1 VQRLA
6 REHADRDEPGDH
18 RRHPQTEGLFDHVL
32 PAQTMPGVLRA
43 NGYVTATAGKVFH
56 DLPGAVAPL
65 IYDHVL
71 STRARPA
78 ERDPGNLDPTMET
91 EPVGHYTGDEA
102 GLQDALIVEAAGDF
116 LRAYT
121 PDPETAGLFLSVG
134 LTRPHQP
141 WIVPKRYFD
150 LYPLDEI
157 VLPDMPR
164 GDLADVPEWG
174 RRLVDAEEVAATV
187 GAGEH
192 ARYVQGYLAAISF
205 ADAMLGRLLDALADS
220 AIAED
225 TVVVLWSDNG
235 YHLGEKEHFGKVTL
249 WDEAA
254 RTLLLVADPAAA
266 AMAGQE
272 RREVVS
278 LLDLFPTVMDYA
290 GVAPPAWQEGDSLR
304 ALIERGDAGGL
315 RGTAVTQV
323 GGSYS
328 IRTETHRYTRYEDG
342 SEELYDVAE
351 DPIAAVNLAGDPAH
365 ARAKAAAA
373 AALAEHLG
381 GIGFLQNMTG
391 APARLEASAGE
402 RVLIAG
408 PAPGDTLAGGDGD
421 NVYFVTSPDTRI
433 LEAPGGGRDT
443 VFAHGDFALPANLE
457 VLTTLRGK
465 DPDGATA
472 RVLTGNALGNAISVY
487 GGRAVVDAAGG
498 DDTVLGGDGADAL
511 AGGTGQDSASGGAG
525 SDSLA
530 GGAGADTLS
539 GGPGEDLLDGREGDD
554 ILMGGPGDDTY
565 RVSIGRDTIREGAEG
580 GLDRLDVSPWG
591 LADTTVRIQP
601 GADGVG
607 AAVVLTHAATGSR
620 TAIASEAGAPGVER
634 LVDGR
639 LSWMLAP
646 GSTAGS
652 AAAETVLGSG
662 GADRVEGLGGDD
674 SVDGSGGDDSLH
686 GAAGADTLSGG
697 AGADV
702 LAGGAGSD
710 HFVFASAG
718 GETAPGGPDRITDL
732 QRQDRIVLVG
742 LDTVAATAPDEA
754 FRFVGSAPFSAPGEL
769 RVAWDGEATRLEL
782 NTDGDLAPETVVLV
796 EGRHAL
802 SAGNFLL

>member
-1 VQRLA
+1 MPNVLFVSLDDLNDWTSVLRGYGGKVHTPTMDRLA
-6 REHADRDEPGDH
+6 AQGVTFANAFCAVSECNGSRASTLTGMSPGTTGVI
-18 RRHPQTEGLFDHVL
+18 PQTEGLFDHVS

-56 DLPGAVAPL
+56 NLPGAVAPL

-78 ERDPGNLDPTMET
+78 ERDPGNLDPTMES

-290 GVAPPAWQEGDSLR
+290 GVVPSAWQEGDSLR

-351 DPIAAVNLAGDPAH
+351 DPIAAVTWPAT
-365 ARAKAAAA
+365 RPMP
-373 AALAEHLG
+373 G
-381 GIGFLQNMTG
+381 
-391 APARLEASAGE
+391 PRL
-402 RVLIAG
+402 RR
-408 PAPGDTLAGGDGD
+408 PQHW
-421 NVYFVTSPDTRI
+421 R
-433 LEAPGGGRDT
+433 
-443 VFAHGDFALPANLE
+443 
-457 VLTTLRGK
+457 
-465 DPDGATA
+465 
-472 RVLTGNALGNAISVY
+472 
-487 GGRAVVDAAGG
+487 
-498 DDTVLGGDGADAL
+498 
-511 AGGTGQDSASGGAG
+511 
-525 SDSLA
+525 
-530 GGAGADTLS
+530 
-539 GGPGEDLLDGREGDD
+539 
-554 ILMGGPGDDTY
+554 
-565 RVSIGRDTIREGAEG
+565 
-580 GLDRLDVSPWG
+580 
-591 LADTTVRIQP
+591 
-601 GADGVG
+601 
-607 AAVVLTHAATGSR
+607 
-620 TAIASEAGAPGVER
+620 
-634 LVDGR
+634 
-639 LSWMLAP
+639 
-646 GSTAGS
+646 STS
-652 AAAETVLGSG
+652 AA
-662 GADRVEGLGGDD
+662 
-674 SVDGSGGDDSLH
+674 SVSCR
-686 GAAGADTLSGG
+686 T
-697 AGADV
+697 
-702 LAGGAGSD
+702 
-710 HFVFASAG
+710 
-718 GETAPGGPDRITDL
+718 
-732 QRQDRIVLVG
+732 
-742 LDTVAATAPDEA
+742 
-754 FRFVGSAPFSAPGEL
+754 
-769 RVAWDGEATRLEL
+769 
-782 NTDGDLAPETVVLV
+782 
-796 EGRHAL
+796 
-802 SAGNFLL
+802 